1 MKNKLALS
9 FCLLAFGAADCD
21 NPCIGLQCP
30 DVPKPDV
37 GGDFDPAADWCAVYS
52 EVFEPE
58 CSNCHDPGGT
68 NVTPRLKTGVG
79 FNADQLVAHLLNDR
93 AQSPAWVTPAEPD
106 NSQVWKRVGEG
117 SMPPGITMG
126 GSASEDSRLR
136 KLVRDWI
143 ANGATTECLEPGD
156 AGVSSGDAAAPR
168 PDTGTPEAGPRED
181 TGPVDAGPPPH
192 PMCAVSALLTS
203 TCNRCHGGGS
213 SSGGLGWGSTQASM
227 MQTLLGTANQANM
240 PYITPTNPDQSYL
253 FLKIA
258 GRAGEVAGANS
269 SRMPKN
275 AAAWSDSKV
284 SDLQNWI
291 DTGAN
296 AFECP

>member
-21 NPCIGLQCP
+21 NPCIGLECP

-68 NVTPRLKTGVG
+68 NVTPRLKTGAG
-79 FNADQLVAHLLNDR
+79 FSADQMVAHLLNDR

-106 NSQVWKRVGEG
+106 NSQIWKRVGEG

-143 ANGATTECLEPGD
+143 ANGATTECLEVGD
-156 AGVSSGDAAAPR
+156 AGVVADDAAATR
-168 PDTGTPEAGPRED
+168 PDAGTPEAGPQED
-181 TGPVDAGPPPH
+181 TGPVDAGPPAD
-192 PMCAVSALLTS
+192 PMCAVSALLVR
-203 TCNRCHGGGS
+203 TCNGCHGGNNT
-213 SSGGLGWGSTQASM
+213 SGGLNWGSTSSSM
-227 MQTLLGTANQANM
+227 MATIMGTANQVAI
-240 PYITPTNPDQSYL
+240 PYITPRDSDQSYL
-253 FLKIA
+253 FLRIA
-258 GRAGEVAGANS
+258 GRGAEIAGGRAA
-269 SRMPKN
+269 RMPQGGRWPEDKIN
-275 AAAWSDSKV
+275 E
-284 SDLQNWI
+284 LQNWI

-296 AFECP
+296 TFDCP